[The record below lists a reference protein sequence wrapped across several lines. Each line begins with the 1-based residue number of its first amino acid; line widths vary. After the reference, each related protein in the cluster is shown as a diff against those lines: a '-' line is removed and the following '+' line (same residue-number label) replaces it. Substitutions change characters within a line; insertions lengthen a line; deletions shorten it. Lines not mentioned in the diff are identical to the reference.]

1 MSTLL
6 FYADEKYVSQL
17 GLYTSKPSM
26 GMKKYHE
33 QMSKSEIMT
42 SGLHQPT
49 TKLLFKKAS

>member
-49 TKLLFKKAS
+49 TKMLFKKAS